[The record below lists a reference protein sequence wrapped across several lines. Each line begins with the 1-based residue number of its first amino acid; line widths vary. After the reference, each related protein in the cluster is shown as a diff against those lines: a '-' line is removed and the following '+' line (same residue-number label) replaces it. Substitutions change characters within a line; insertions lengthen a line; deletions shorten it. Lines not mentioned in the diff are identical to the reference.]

1 MSFNLIFL
9 KYDLV
14 EEKIGLYFLLKILLK
29 DQDLIPEAT
38 ALCLEYLEQIHFGPK
53 AYLKEI
59 TQTII
64 KVLDEYSDPE
74 KDGEVFVNHII

>member
-1 MSFNLIFL
+1 
-9 KYDLV
+9 
-14 EEKIGLYFLLKILLK
+14 LKILLK

-53 AYLKEI
+53 TYLKDL

-74 KDGEVFVNHII
+74 KDAEVFLNHKISHKLSFFFIEFNSISSN